1 MIEDETLSLQIKILD
16 DGFIKA
22 RRKDGRRLS
31 EADKSEVR
39 KWADSLPGTIAED
52 ILKIFP
58 GARILREARP
68 CKYCSAMTKRDLPE
82 KYRRGKVIERIEP
95 NGKRVLPCHY
105 CGRRQK
111 G

>member
-58 GARILREARP
+58 GARILTEARP
-68 CKYCSAMTKRDLPE
+68 CKHCSAMTKRDLPE
-82 KYRRGKVIERIEP
+82 RYRRGKIIERIWPDGRREWF
-95 NGKRVLPCHY
+95 CSY
-105 CGRRQK
+105 CGRK
-111 G
+111 TED